1 LGHRAGK
8 RFAGQKPL
16 FPQPVSLADLFV
28 GLRISVAGRILG
40 VADLAGFQQ
49 TLNAIPL
56 LLLSLLITLALEGMV
71 GIGFALCVKKPLKS
85 LFLSSLLVNGITQPL
100 LWLWLMIFFRQYL
113 RALIVAEGLI
123 CVGEAR
129 LLKRLLANRLSGREA
144 LLLSLLMNGISFGIG
159 LMLPF

>member
-1 LGHRAGK
+1 M
-8 RFAGQKPL
+8 
-16 FPQPVSLADLFV
+16 
-28 GLRISVAGRILG
+28 AGRILG
-40 VADLAGFQQ
+40 FADLAGLQQ
-49 TLNAIPL
+49 TLKAIPL

-100 LWLWLMIFFRQYL
+100 LWLWLMIFYRQYL

-123 CVGEAR
+123 CVGEAM
-129 LLKRLLANRLSGREA
+129 LLKRLSANRLSGREA